1 MVLKLDVEWSKAVAW
16 KVVMELYGMVGLGFM
31 EWTSVLSGFY
41 HDCDIFICRD
51 GPK

>member
-31 EWTSVLSGFY
+31 EWTWRVAFWLRRFGMDFSA
-41 HDCDIFICRD
+41 
-51 GPK
+51 